1 MATAKSKK
9 VKNHISLKKEP
20 SLIMIKILVLRM
32 PKIEN
37 YADNSVN

>member
-9 VKNHISLKKEP
+9 VKNDKKEP

-37 YADNSVN
+37 YADNRVN

>member
-9 VKNHISLKKEP
+9 VKNDIPLKIEP

-37 YADNSVN
+37 YADNRMN